1 MKFREDVSF
10 FLREEKPAAEEA
22 EGLITDPMYLWGLSK
37 RVESG
42 VSSTENGI
50 GVAEPET
57 MDKEQHLAGL
67 SFKSIDDVRLDS
79 LWIRRWC
86 VRLFVVIR
94 LKSSA

>member
-10 FLREEKPAAEEA
+10 SLRKEKPAAEEA
-22 EGLITDPMYLWGLSK
+22 EGLITDPRYLWGLSK

-50 GVAEPET
+50 GLAEPET
-57 MDKEQHLAGL
+57 MDKEQHLGL
-67 SFKSIDDVRLDS
+67 SFKSIDDVSLDS
-79 LWIRRWC
+79 LWIRCWC
-86 VRLFVVIR
+86 VCLFVIIR